1 MTPRVL
7 MDANGLMMPVEC
19 DVRVFEELDRVL
31 GPHDRFVPRAVLDE
45 LDGLAGGRGTAGVA
59 ASVGADLARDRCR
72 TIDHGAADAD
82 DACVELAEE
91 RACDLVMTNDRPLRD
106 RILDVGVPVVGLRG
120 TDTLAVTEP

>member
-1 MTPRVL
+1 

-31 GPHDRFVPRAVLDE
+31 GPHDRFVPWAVLDE